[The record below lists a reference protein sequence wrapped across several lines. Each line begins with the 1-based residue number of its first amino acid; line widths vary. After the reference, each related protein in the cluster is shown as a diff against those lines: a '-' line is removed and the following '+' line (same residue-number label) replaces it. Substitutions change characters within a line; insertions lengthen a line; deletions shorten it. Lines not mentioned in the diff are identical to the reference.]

1 MRRLAKDAL
10 FSEIYAVDPANN
22 CTMIEVALDQ
32 YSDVFDEWDP
42 APFKRRSL
50 DPDLELYLESSS
62 EEIPLGDPIE
72 LCFNIPAQIQD
83 TNTEAEMRNGLKNSF
98 AFKLYL
104 IKKELKKTNAQILRY
119 IILGFLLLGLGSAFV
134 NQLPSRPE
142 RELLMLIA
150 DALIIGGWVFLW
162 EAVSLFFFT
171 NREVY
176 HRYKIYQRLHNA
188 PVIFRT

>member
-1 MRRLAKDAL
+1 MAKDAL
-10 FSEIYAVDPANN
+10 LHEFYAVDPLNN

-62 EEIPLGDPIE
+62 EEIPLRDPNE
-72 LCFNIPAQIQD
+72 LCFIVPAQIQD
-83 TNTEAEMRNGLKNSF
+83 ASAEAELRDGMKNSF
-98 AFKLYL
+98 ALKLYL
-104 IKKELKKTNAQILRY
+104 IKKELKETNTQILRY
-119 IILGFLLLGLGSAFV
+119 IVLGFLLLGLGSAFT
-134 NQLPSRPE
+134 NQLPARPE
-142 RELLMLIA
+142 RELLLLFA

-176 HRYKIYQRLHNA
+176 QRYRVYQRLHNA
-188 PVIFRT
+188 PIIFRT